1 MFQNPRGKKS
11 VKRRSRSP
19 VRFERRL
26 LLSVLSAG
34 LPAVLLGL
42 VLLWKNPY
50 SLDHQIE
57 GTLAVLGLWLGLSV
71 SARNRVVHSIR
82 VLSAVVGALKEE
94 DFSFRATL
102 AAEGDALGDLAIE
115 INNLACAL
123 EDQRLGAIETANL
136 LQKVMTEAGAVVFA
150 FSSEGK
156 VRLVNRAGVAFLG
169 LREDRIL
176 DSTAAELGITELLE
190 GPPSGTVS
198 WSVSG
203 VERRWIVRRTH
214 FRQHGMPHRLAVL
227 SEASQAL
234 RAEERM
240 AWQRII
246 RVLGHEINNSL
257 APIKSIARTLA
268 RIMSQSKL
276 PPEFSEN
283 FIHGLD
289 VIGSRAESLNGFLQS
304 YAKLARLPSPAME
317 VVVLPQLVARVVSL
331 ESRISITVRPGPNVK
346 LFVDPSQLEQAL
358 INLVR
363 NAVDAFLMKENAAV
377 DQDAVTISWAVGA
390 DLELW
395 IRDRGIGLPNTE
407 NLFVPFYTTK
417 ATGSGIGLPLSRQI
431 IESHGGSL
439 RLRNRSDGIG
449 CEAEIRLPIQ
459 AATSTFQKEPIR
471 VG

>member
-1 MFQNPRGKKS
+1 MFQSPRGKKS
-11 VKRRSRSP
+11 AKRRSRSP

-34 LPAVLLGL
+34 LPSVLLGL
-42 VLLWKNPY
+42 LLLWKNPY

-57 GTLAVLGLWLGLSV
+57 GTLLVVGLWVGLSI
-71 SARNRVVHSIR
+71 SARNRVVGSIR
-82 VLSAVVGALKEE
+82 VLSAVVGAVKEE

-102 AAEGDALGDLAIE
+102 AAADDALGDLAIE
-115 INNLACAL
+115 INNLASAL
-123 EDQRLGAIETANL
+123 EDQRLGSIETATL

-150 FSSEGK
+150 FSAEGK
-156 VRLVNRAGVAFLG
+156 VRLVNAAGAEFLG
-169 LREDRIL
+169 FGQDRIVG
-176 DSTAAELGITELLE
+176 STAKELGITELLD

-198 WSVSG
+198 RSVSG

-268 RIMSQSKL
+268 RIMAHSKL
-276 PPEFSEN
+276 PREFSEN

-289 VIGSRAESLNGFLQS
+289 VIGTRAESLNGFLQS

-317 VVVLPQLVARVVSL
+317 LVALPELIARVVSL
-331 ESRISITVRPGPNVK
+331 ESRISITVCPGPDVK
-346 LFVDPSQLEQAL
+346 LFVDPRQWEQAL

-363 NAVDAFLMKENAAV
+363 NAVDAILMKENAAV
-377 DQDAVTISWAVGA
+377 DRDSVTIAWAVGA
-390 DLELW
+390 HLELW
-395 IRDRGIGLPNTE
+395 IRDRGIGLPKTE

-439 RLRNRSDGIG
+439 TLRNRFDGDG
-449 CEAEIRLPIQ
+449 CEAEIRLPVE
-459 AATSTFQKEPIR
+459 TPTTHF
-471 VG
+471 

>member
-1 MFQNPRGKKS
+1 
-11 VKRRSRSP
+11 
-19 VRFERRL
+19 L

-34 LPAVLLGL
+34 LPSVLLAL
-42 VLLWKNPY
+42 WLLWKNPY

-57 GTLAVLGLWLGLSV
+57 GTFLVVGLWLGLSI
-71 SARNRVVHSIR
+71 SARNRVVGSIR
-82 VLSAVVGALKEE
+82 VLSAVVGAVKEE

-102 AAEGDALGDLAIE
+102 AAADDALGDLAIE

-136 LQKVMTEAGAVVFA
+136 LQKVMMEAGAVVFA
-150 FSSEGK
+150 FSAEGK
-156 VRLVNRAGVAFLG
+156 VRLVNAAGAEFLG
-169 LREDRIL
+169 FRQDRIIG
-176 DSTAAELGITELLE
+176 STAKELGITELLE

-198 WSVSG
+198 RSVSG

-268 RIMSQSKL
+268 RIMAHSKL
-276 PPEFSEN
+276 PQEFSEN

-289 VIGSRAESLNGFLQS
+289 VIGTRAESLNGFLQS

-317 VVVLPQLVARVVSL
+317 VVALPQLIARVVSL
-331 ESRISITVRPGPNVK
+331 ESRISITVHPGPDVK
-346 LFVDPSQLEQAL
+346 LFVDPSQWEQVL

-363 NAVDAFLMKENAAV
+363 NAVDAILMKENAAV
-377 DQDAVTISWAVGA
+377 DQDSVTIAWTVGA
-390 DLELW
+390 NLELW
-395 IRDRGIGLPNTE
+395 IRDRGIGLPKTE

-417 ATGSGIGLPLSRQI
+417 EAGSGIGLPLSRQI

-439 RLRNRSDGIG
+439 TLRNRFDGEG
-449 CEAEIRLPIQ
+449 CEAEIRLPME
-459 AATSTFQKEPIR
+459 TPTTHF
-471 VG
+471 